1 MENVG
6 DRIKAI
12 TYARGTYRL
21 EENSLDQGALIVC
34 RYLENRQT
42 EKSSK
47 QTGKSRTNS
56 ISKST
61 TAGKKFR
68 NRIARFAEYSQN
80 VMLMKTI
87 V

>member
-1 MENVG
+1 MKNVG

-21 EENSLDQGALIVC
+21 EENDQGALIVR